1 MGDSSRQPAVPGTA
15 AAAGRCAHL
24 PAHTGCMVAAACAP
38 DRFSCCQGGAEGML
52 HKDAPSY
59 EVVGTLSQQ
68 CAWAVSTASAGAC
81 MDGHNGWS
89 TGSCMVCPTTVGG
102 GVNVAAM
109 IG

>member
-38 DRFSCCQGGAEGML
+38 DRFAAVKVVRRGSF
-52 HKDAPSY
+52 KDAPSY